1 MDLGGGAAWLNIHP
15 TTLSFKPSK
24 MSALQSSKNS
34 ALVFCVLK
42 ELDAERHKAMP
53 GGGSAQ

>member
-1 MDLGGGAAWLNIHP
+1 MDLGAAWLNIHP

-24 MSALQSSKNS
+24 MSALQSSKNF

-42 ELDAERHKAMP
+42 ELDAERRKAMP
-53 GGGSAQ
+53 GGGSA